1 MNFAL
6 RLLGLLALALAAQAQ
21 TATLIPVDETG
32 ARNRRINIVFL
43 SEGYTQ
49 ASLPKFAGHVRQVV
63 DFLFAREPWRQYRS
77 YCNVYRIEVASNQ
90 DGCDNGAT
98 SGAGGLRD
106 TYFSTGFNSVAV
118 EQLLTVAGTGS
129 SRAFGLLNQH
139 LPEYDVPIILV
150 NDTKYGGSGGPLA
163 VASVNVSSAAIV
175 EHELGHSFANL
186 ADEYDLQF
194 AGFNPTEMPNNTAE
208 TDRNRIRWRH
218 WIAAAT
224 PVPTP
229 ETAAFDSVV
238 GLFEGSMYRT
248 NGWYR
253 PHHNS
258 LMRNLNRPV
267 GAVNREQFVLNFY
280 QRVGPIEAS
289 DPPNQNRS
297 VAGFESLRFQ
307 VTPKQPAVGPSL
319 VTRWFVDGAEQPGAT
334 SAVFEVSSEAIGNGT
349 HTVTA
354 TVSDPTDF
362 VRLDPSGLLADSVSW
377 TLTFSGQLPPDV
389 AAWRAAFGPDAANP
403 AGDGLANL
411 LKYALGLN
419 PTEVAPADR
428 FPTLAEVDGFLA
440 LNVPRRNRR
449 ADVDYV
455 VEFSSDL
462 LTWRSGLGQT
472 VTVTDGET
480 TLLVRDVVPAAELGQ
495 RFLRLKV
502 QER

>member
-1 MNFAL
+1 MNCAV
-6 RLLGLLALALAAQAQ
+6 RLLGLLAFGVAALAQ
-21 TATLIPVDETG
+21 TATLIPVEENG
-32 ARNRRINIVFL
+32 ARDRRINVVFL

-106 TYFSTGFNSVAV
+106 TYFSTGFNNAGV

-129 SRAFGLLNQH
+129 SRAFSLLNQH
-139 LPEYDVPIILV
+139 LPEYDVPILLV

-163 VASVNVSSAAIV
+163 VASVNGFSAAIT

-194 AGFNPTEMPNNTAE
+194 AGFNPSEMPNTTAE

-229 ETAAFDSVV
+229 ETAAFDSMV

-253 PHHNS
+253 PHQNS

-280 QRVGPIEAS
+280 RRVGPIEAS
-289 DPPNQNRS
+289 EPPSQDRS
-297 VAGFESLRFQ
+297 VTGFERLRFQ
-307 VTPKQPAVGPSL
+307 VTPKQPAVGPAL

-334 SAVFEVSSEAIGNGT
+334 AAAFELSSETLGNGT

-377 TLTFSGQLPPDV
+377 TLTLSGQMPPDV
-389 AAWRAAFGPDAANP
+389 AAWRAAFGPDTANP

-419 PTEVAPADR
+419 PAEVAPANR

-449 ADVDYV
+449 TDVDYV

-462 LTWRSGLGQT
+462 LTWRVGPGQT
-472 VTVTDGET
+472 VTVADGET
-480 TLLVRDVVPAAELGQ
+480 ALLVRDVVPSVELGQ

>member
-1 MNFAL
+1 
-6 RLLGLLALALAAQAQ
+6 LALAARAQ
-21 TATLIPVDETG
+21 TATLIPVEENG
-32 ARNRRINIVFL
+32 PRNRRINVVFL

-49 ASLPKFAGHVRQVV
+49 ASLPKFAGHARQVV

-90 DGCDNGAT
+90 DGCDNGAN

-106 TYFSTGFNSVAV
+106 TYFSTGFNNAGV
-118 EQLLTVAGTGS
+118 EQLLTVAGPGS
-129 SRAFGLLNQH
+129 SRAYGLLNQH

-163 VASVNVSSAAIV
+163 VASVNGSSAAIV

-194 AGFNPTEMPNNTAE
+194 TGFNPSEMPNTTAE

-229 ETAAFDSVV
+229 ETVAFDNVV

-253 PHHNS
+253 PHYNS

-280 QRVGPIEAS
+280 QRISPIEAS
-289 DPPNQNRS
+289 EPPSQNRS

-334 SAVFEVSSEAIGNGT
+334 SAVFEVSSETLGNGT

-362 VRLDPSGLLADSVSW
+362 VRLDPSGLLAESVSW
-377 TLTFSGQLPPDV
+377 TLTLSGQLPPDV
-389 AAWRAAFGPDAANP
+389 AGWRTAFGPDAANP

-411 LKYALGLN
+411 VKYALGLN
-419 PTEVAPADR
+419 PAEVAPADR
-428 FPTLAEVDGFLA
+428 LPTLAEVDGFLA
-440 LNVPRRNRR
+440 LTVPRRNRR

-462 LTWRSGLGQT
+462 LTWFAGPGQT
-472 VTVTDGET
+472 MTVTDQET
-480 TLLVRDVVPAAELGQ
+480 RLLVRDVVPAADLGQ

-502 QER
+502 QAR

>member
-1 MNFAL
+1 MNFAV
-6 RLLGLLALALAAQAQ
+6 RLLGLLAFALVARAQ
-21 TATLIPVDETG
+21 TATLIPVEENG
-32 ARNRRINIVFL
+32 PRNRRINVVFL

-49 ASLPKFAGHVRQVV
+49 ASLPKFAGHARQVV

-98 SGAGGLRD
+98 SGTGGLRD

-118 EQLLTVAGTGS
+118 EQLLTVAGPGS
-129 SRAFGLLNQH
+129 SRAYGLLNQH

-163 VASVNVSSAAIV
+163 VASVNGSSAAIV

-194 AGFNPTEMPNNTAE
+194 TGFNPSEMPNNTAE

-224 PVPTP
+224 SVPTP
-229 ETAAFDSVV
+229 ETAAFDNVV

-280 QRVGPIEAS
+280 QRVGPLEAS
-289 DPPNQNRS
+289 EPPNQDRS
-297 VAGFESLRFQ
+297 VTGFEVLRFQ
-307 VTPKQPAVGPSL
+307 VTPKQPAAGPAL
-319 VTRWFVDGAEQPGAT
+319 VTRWFVDGVEQPGAT
-334 SAVFEVSSEAIGNGT
+334 AAAFEVSSETLGNGT

-377 TLTFSGQLPPDV
+377 TLTLSGQMPPDV
-389 AAWRAAFGPDAANP
+389 SAWRAAFGPDAANP

-419 PTEVAPADR
+419 PTEVAPTDR

-462 LTWRSGLGQT
+462 LTWRSGPGQT

-480 TLLVRDVVPAAELGQ
+480 ALLVRDVVLAAELGQ

>member
-1 MNFAL
+1 MNFAV
-6 RLLGLLALALAAQAQ
+6 RLFWLLAFALGALAQ
-21 TATLIPVDETG
+21 TATLVPVEENG
-32 ARNRRINIVFL
+32 ARDRRINLVFL

-49 ASLPKFAGHVRQVV
+49 ASLPKFAGHVQQVV

-106 TYFSTGFNSVAV
+106 TYFSTGFNSSAV
-118 EQLLTVAGTGS
+118 EQLLTLAGPGS
-129 SRAFGLLNQH
+129 SRAYGLLNQH

-163 VASVNVSSAAIV
+163 VASVNAFSAAIT

-194 AGFNPTEMPNNTAE
+194 TGFNPTEMPNNTAE
-208 TDRNRIRWRH
+208 TDRDRIRWRH

-229 ETAAFDSVV
+229 ETAAFDTAV

-253 PHHNS
+253 PHLNS
-258 LMRNLNRPV
+258 LMRNLNRPI

-280 QRVGPIEAS
+280 QRVSPIEGS
-289 DPPNQNRS
+289 EPSNQDRS
-297 VAGFESLRFQ
+297 VTGFEVLRFQ
-307 VTPKQPAVGPSL
+307 VTPKQPAAGPAL

-334 SAVFEVSSEAIGNGT
+334 ESVFEISSEAMGNGA
-349 HTVTA
+349 HSVMA
-354 TVSDPTDF
+354 TVNDPTDF
-362 VRLDPSGLLADSVSW
+362 VRLDPSGLLAESVSW
-377 TLTFSGQLPPDV
+377 ALTLSGQLPPDV
-389 AAWRAAFGPDAANP
+389 AGWRAAFGPDAANP

-411 LKYALGLN
+411 IKYALGLN
-419 PTEVAPADR
+419 PAEVAPADR
-428 FPTLAEVDGFLA
+428 LPTLAEVDGFLG
-440 LNVPRRNRR
+440 LNIPRRNRR

-462 LTWRSGLGQT
+462 LTWSAGPGQT
-472 VTVTDGET
+472 VTVIDEEPR
-480 TLLVRDVVPAAELGQ
+480 LLVRDVVPAADLGQ

-502 QER
+502 QVR